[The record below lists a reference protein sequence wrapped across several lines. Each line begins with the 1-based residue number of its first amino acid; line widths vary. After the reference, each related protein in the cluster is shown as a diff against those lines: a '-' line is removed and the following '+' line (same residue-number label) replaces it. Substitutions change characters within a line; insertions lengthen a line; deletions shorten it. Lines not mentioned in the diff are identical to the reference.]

1 MIRAVIVEDIDL
13 HHATPG
19 AVEIREVEIEGE
31 RSVGFAFICPCGCGR
46 EGYLPTDTATSGP
59 RWDWNG
65 DREHPTLTPSVQFV
79 GACAWHG
86 WLIGGE
92 WRSC

>member
-1 MIRAVIVEDIDL
+1 MTRALIVEDID
-13 HHATPG
+13 HHLEPG

-46 EGYLPTDTATSGP
+46 QGYLPTDTSTTSP

-65 DREHPTLTPSVQFV
+65 DRERPSLTPSVQFV
-79 GACAWHG
+79 GGCRWHG
-86 WLIGGE
+86 YLTDGE
-92 WRSC
+92 WRGC